1 MSAFEANF
9 DGLVGP
15 THHYGGLS
23 FGNLASERHAGLVS
37 NPREA
42 ALQGLAKMH
51 ALAARGFRQ
60 GVLPPH
66 ERPDVA
72 LLRRLGFSGGDAEVV
87 RAAARSAPGLLA
99 QASSASAMWVAN
111 AATVSPWPDTADGR
125 THLTPANLCS
135 HLHRSIEP
143 PTTARVLRAV
153 FPEGPCFAHHPP
165 LPAGAALADE
175 GAANHTRLCGEHGSP
190 GVELFVYGRAAE
202 AGAPTSRRYPA
213 RQTREASE
221 AVARLHGLDPA
232 RTVLAA
238 QDPDAIDAGVFHNDV
253 IAVGH
258 GDVLFCH
265 ERAFRDRAGV
275 LDALRRALAP
285 VPLRVLEVPES
296 AVGLADA
303 VASYLFNGQLLSRPD
318 GRLLLV
324 APEECRRDERVW
336 TYLQTQI
343 ASGGPIAE
351 VVTFD
356 LRQSMRNGG
365 GPACLRLRVVLDET
379 RAAAVAPGVW
389 LDDALFARLADWV
402 AHHYRDRLAPADLAD
417 PRLLDECR
425 TALDELTGILGLGPL
440 YPFQRA

>member
-1 MSAFEANF
+1 VSAFEANF

-23 FGNLASERHAGLVS
+23 FGNVASERHAGLVS

-42 ALQGLAKMH
+42 ALQGLAKMR
-51 ALAARGFRQ
+51 ALGGRGFRQ

-72 LLRRLGFSGGDAEVV
+72 LLRRVGFSGSDADVLG
-87 RAAARSAPGLLA
+87 AAARRAPELLA
-99 QASSASAMWVAN
+99 QAGSASAMWVAN

-125 THLTPANLCS
+125 SHFTPANLCS
-135 HLHRSIEP
+135 HLHRSLEP

-153 FPEGPCFAHHPP
+153 FPEGPCFAHHEP
-165 LPAGAALADE
+165 LPAAAALADE
-175 GAANHTRLCGEHGSP
+175 GAANHTRLGDDPGAP
-190 GVELFVYGRAAE
+190 GVELFVYGRSAATGE
-202 AGAPTSRRYPA
+202 PAPRRYPA
-213 RQTREASE
+213 RQAREASE

-232 RTVLAA
+232 RTVFAA
-238 QDPDAIDAGVFHNDV
+238 QHPDAIDAGVFHNDV

-258 GDVLFCH
+258 RDVLFFH
-265 ERAFRDRAGV
+265 ERAFRDRARL
-275 LDALRRALAP
+275 LDELRRALAP
-285 VPLRVLEVPES
+285 VPLRAIEVPEA
-296 AVGLADA
+296 AVGLPDA
-303 VASYLFNGQLLSRPD
+303 VGSYLFNSQLLSRPD

-324 APEECRRDERVW
+324 APEECRRHERVSAF
-336 TYLQTQI
+336 LEAQL

-351 VVTFD
+351 VAYFD
-356 LRQSMRNGG
+356 LRQSMHNGG

-389 LDDALFARLADWV
+389 LDEALHARLAAWV
-402 AHHYRDRLAPADLAD
+402 ARHYRDRLAPADLAD
-417 PRLLDECR
+417 PQLLGECR
-425 TALDELTGILGLGPL
+425 AALDELTGILGLGPL